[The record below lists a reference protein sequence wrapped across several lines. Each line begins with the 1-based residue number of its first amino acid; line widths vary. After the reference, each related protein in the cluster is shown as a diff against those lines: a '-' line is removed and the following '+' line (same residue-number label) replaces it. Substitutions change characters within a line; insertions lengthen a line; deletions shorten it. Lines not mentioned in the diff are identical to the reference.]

1 MLLRRVDGAIPSA
14 LADVLEQSSVGLQ
27 PSLWG
32 WLEAPT
38 VPVLYAAGE
47 LDVAYSSIARQL
59 ATASLPQSR
68 LQVSLLPHAA
78 HAVLVQA
85 SKAVEERCLEFLN
98 ANLLPAPAT
107 PALCTRFQGAIR
119 LCGWRMHRFSLPL
132 RAPLNLACG
141 EPLKSRDGL
150 FLLLLAESDGAG
162 PQGQLLGIGECCP
175 LPGFHAESL
184 AAAETQ
190 LLSAAA
196 TLCGR
201 SLPRSVASLGGAL
214 EAWLDIPALLPS
226 VRCAIEMALLQLLAR
241 ACECSLPELLAHS
254 TPSTSSRAVQTH
266 VRMNGLLVRG
276 EQLSK
281 ADGGGAAG
289 TQPLAEPRTL
299 KMKVGGADGNAA
311 GVQVAQ
317 AWRLC
322 SARGQRLRLDANQGW
337 TLAQAEACMMVLQ
350 EAGVSCEYVEEPL
363 CAADVR
369 ELPAL
374 FLRCGVPY
382 ALDESV
388 LAVDGE
394 LLRTLLADEG
404 CVGLVLKPTLLGG
417 IEKTMMLASLA
428 EEQGK
433 LAVLTSA
440 FESGVAHSFLSL
452 VAAALPGASVA
463 HGLSTFERLERD
475 AFQPPFA
482 DHVRADLVDVR
493 AASLY
498 LDAVAI
504 QCGQRMHFAQSSGL

>member
-1 MLLRRVDGAIPSA
+1 
-14 LADVLEQSSVGLQ
+14 
-27 PSLWG
+27 
-32 WLEAPT
+32 
-38 VPVLYAAGE
+38 
-47 LDVAYSSIARQL
+47 
-59 ATASLPQSR
+59 
-68 LQVSLLPHAA
+68 
-78 HAVLVQA
+78 
-85 SKAVEERCLEFLN
+85 
-98 ANLLPAPAT
+98 
-107 PALCTRFQGAIR
+107 
-119 LCGWRMHRFSLPL
+119 MHRFSLPL

-214 EAWLDIPALLPS
+214 ETWLDIPALLPS

-337 TLAQAEACMMVLQ
+337 TLAQVRRCHSIAVCFPCPWHFGCTLVPGHTAGGGVHDGAPGSGRILRVRRGAAVRSRRARVAGSLSTVSAHIYIRARPQRVWPRSRSLCRCCQRRLQ
-350 EAGVSCEYVEEPL
+350 AAKLL
-363 CAADVR
+363 CARQVWRAIRTRR
-369 ELPAL
+369 ERP
-374 FLRCGVPY
+374 
-382 ALDESV
+382 
-388 LAVDGE
+388 
-394 LLRTLLADEG
+394 
-404 CVGLVLKPTLLGG
+404 
-417 IEKTMMLASLA
+417 
-428 EEQGK
+428 
-433 LAVLTSA
+433 
-440 FESGVAHSFLSL
+440 SG
-452 VAAALPGASVA
+452 
-463 HGLSTFERLERD
+463 
-475 AFQPPFA
+475 
-482 DHVRADLVDVR
+482 
-493 AASLY
+493 
-498 LDAVAI
+498 
-504 QCGQRMHFAQSSGL
+504 